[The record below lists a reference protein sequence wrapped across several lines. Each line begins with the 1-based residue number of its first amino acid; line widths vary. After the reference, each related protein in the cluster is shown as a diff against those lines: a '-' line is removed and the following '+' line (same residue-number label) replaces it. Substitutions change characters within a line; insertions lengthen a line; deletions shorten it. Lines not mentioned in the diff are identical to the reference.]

1 MIQRYRKCNEELQNE
16 KLNVRLLISNKEERE
31 KYLEKLKN
39 DTELNKDKLRKAGE
53 RIKEMDREIR
63 NKNHHIDDLTHS
75 KNQEKREKN
84 IQDGTIDVDKMKHL
98 LEVTSN
104 EQEEKD
110 REINE
115 MIEGN

>member
-1 MIQRYRKCNEELQNE
+1 MFQRYRKCNEELQNE
-16 KLNVRLLISNKEERE
+16 KLNVRLLISNKEELE
-31 KYLEKLKN
+31 KYLEELKN
-39 DTELNKDKLRKAGE
+39 DTELNKDKLRKAVE

-63 NKNHHIDDLTHS
+63 NKNQHIDDLTHS
-75 KNQEKREKN
+75 KHQEKREKN